1 MNPEMNISDSTTL
14 FQVGTDRYVS
24 KQQLFDWLPNV
35 ESALWFAKVFELNYT
50 QVSDLLYMLFESTVM
65 DALMAGDHSTDLQ
78 DYLVDVIPD
87 HVMTEAAP
95 EFVDEPAPGEILP
108 ELWKAAQIEV
118 ATAISEVAAKLKRTL
133 NMLPSKDGKMMF
145 STMLKMNRLRP
156 TLGDYRAS
164 ITHQAV
170 PNVAVVLDVSG
181 SMTSETVR
189 TIIDEVVSL
198 AWTANAHLIIVSY
211 NAYHW
216 EPGAFSSAAVLEK
229 AEFGGTY
236 YEQLAPLFNQDWGTV
251 ITIADYDSS
260 RGAQQ
265 AIAQCTGHIGQV
277 LDISLVNRPTFLA
290 ECLGQLADKVTPL
303 LIGRGLIKNWY

>member
-1 MNPEMNISDSTTL
+1 
-14 FQVGTDRYVS
+14 
-24 KQQLFDWLPNV
+24 
-35 ESALWFAKVFELNYT
+35 
-50 QVSDLLYMLFESTVM
+50 
-65 DALMAGDHSTDLQ
+65 
-78 DYLVDVIPD
+78 
-87 HVMTEAAP
+87 
-95 EFVDEPAPGEILP
+95 
-108 ELWKAAQIEV
+108 
-118 ATAISEVAAKLKRTL
+118 
-133 NMLPSKDGKMMF
+133 MMF

-156 TLGDYRAS
+156 TLGDYQAS

-198 AWTANAHLIIVSY
+198 AWTANAHLIIVS
-211 NAYHW
+211 NSAYHW

-236 YEQLAPLFNQDWGTV
+236 YEQLVPLFNQDWGTV

-260 RGAQQ
+260 RGAQR
-265 AIAQCTGHIGQV
+265 AIAQCTGRIGQV